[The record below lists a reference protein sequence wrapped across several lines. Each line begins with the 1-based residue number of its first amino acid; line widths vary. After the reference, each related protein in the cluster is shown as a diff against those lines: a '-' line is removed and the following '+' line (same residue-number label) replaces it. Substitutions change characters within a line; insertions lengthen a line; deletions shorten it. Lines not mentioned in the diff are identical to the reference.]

1 MVDAA
6 TATTAPPTRT
16 TAAAKTTTTRRAT
29 TTKPAKASKTVT
41 LLVVAPS
48 SGPHLESGTA
58 AVRAVKLAITHATED
73 RLLPSGWG
81 VEVET
86 IDEAANSGPAPAVG
100 RTLKK
105 NADIVAVIG
114 ALDPVTAGPLG
125 AATAAQSTTLF
136 LLSPDATRAEPAA
149 AGTTPAVTLRLL
161 TDDTTT
167 GTYAGNY
174 ALSGPVLAA
183 AGSKV
188 ATASD
193 SPASARAFA
202 AAVTARLASSG
213 AAVASLGLA
222 ATDHE
227 VLTPA
232 FVTKVFDTAP
242 RLIAFG
248 GAVETGVPLSAAA
261 RRAQPVATFLVGGQ
275 VGVSGCADALSALGE
290 GDLCAVGATPLSNAE
305 RARAFREDYAAAGHG
320 APTVSVTAAYD
331 AATMVLRVLP
341 AVIRSLGDDPDPDA
355 LRAPL
360 MTALRTTRLDGAT
373 GTSRFDAAGNRVT
386 PSISVLRKQAGRWVV
401 AVATT

>member
-6 TATTAPPTRT
+6 TVTTAPRRST
-16 TAAAKTTTTRRAT
+16 TVAAKTTP
-29 TTKPAKASKTVT
+29 TTKLAKPSKTVT

-58 AVRAVKLAITHATED
+58 AVRAVKLAIAHATED

-86 IDEAANSGPAPAVG
+86 IDEAAKSGPAPAVG

-125 AATAAQSTTLF
+125 AAAAAQSTTLF
-136 LLSPDATRAEPAA
+136 LLSPDATRAEPPA
-149 AGTTPAVTLRLL
+149 AVTTAAVMLRLL

-167 GTYAGNY
+167 GTYAGDY

-183 AGSKV
+183 PGSPV

-202 AAVTARLASSG
+202 AAVTARLTSSG

-222 ATDHE
+222 GTDHD

-232 FVTKVFDTAP
+232 FVTKVFDAAP
-242 RLIAFG
+242 RLVAFG
-248 GAVETGVPLSAAA
+248 GAVEMGLPLSTAA
-261 RRAQPVATFLVGGQ
+261 RQTQPAATFLVGGQ

-290 GDLCAVGATPLSNAE
+290 GDLCAVGATPLSNAVK
-305 RARAFREDYAAAGHG
+305 ARAFREDYAAAGYG

-331 AATMVLRVLP
+331 AATMVLRALP
-341 AVIRSLGDDPDPDA
+341 TVIRSLGDDPDPNA
-355 LRAPL
+355 VRAPL
-360 MTALRTTRLDGAT
+360 MTALRTSRLDGAT
-373 GTSRFDAAGNRVT
+373 GTSGFDAAGNRVT